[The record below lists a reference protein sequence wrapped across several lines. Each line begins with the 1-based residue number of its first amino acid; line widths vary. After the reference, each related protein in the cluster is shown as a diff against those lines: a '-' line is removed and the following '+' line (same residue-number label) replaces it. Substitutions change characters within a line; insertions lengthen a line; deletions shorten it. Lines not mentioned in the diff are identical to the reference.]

1 MYMDRRKRKRRGSK
15 VSCESSKRGVEFS
28 KWIVIV
34 TGVVFILS
42 LLDLR
47 SLAIQAVDISSYATQ
62 QIIATGGIFGA
73 SIIFYLNKSKIENL
87 SKGQIRFT
95 LLKLRL
101 ELKIKNKI
109 PEETYA
115 VVIEEINKISMM
127 MESKLDSSL
136 EEAIS
141 KDIEIQTFY

>member
-1 MYMDRRKRKRRGSK
+1 MVRRESRRRGSRI
-15 VSCESSKRGVEFS
+15 SCRKSISGVDFS
-28 KWIVIV
+28 KKIIIV
-34 TGVVFILS
+34 TGIIFILS

-47 SLAIQAVDISSYATQ
+47 SLAVSGVDISSYATQ
-62 QIIATGGIFGA
+62 QILATGGIFGA
-73 SIIFYLNKSKIENL
+73 SIVFYLNKSKIENL

-101 ELKIKNKI
+101 ELKLKDQI

-115 VVIEEINKISMM
+115 VVIQEIDKISTM

-136 EEAIS
+136 EDAIN
-141 KDIEIQTFY
+141 KDIEIQSFN